1 MDNAGC
7 GTHLPVG
14 RGVGCLPGN
23 KSIPALPCFDPRRC
37 LQDTKR
43 CPDRITGRASA
54 TTGVATPG
62 AAAEASPAHPDPLW
76 VRHWAS
82 RGRIGGWCR
91 RARPRLREHNNPEN
105 TRTSECGGLA
115 ASEME
120 QPNME
125 ARRARG
131 KLREAGGPGTAAV
144 RVAADDGLCSGE

>member
-1 MDNAGC
+1 MDDAKC

-23 KSIPALPCFDPRRC
+23 KSIPALPCFDPRRR
-37 LQDTKR
+37 LQDSKR
-43 CPDRITGRASA
+43 YPDRITGWASA
-54 TTGVATPG
+54 TTGVATLG
-62 AAAEASPAHPDPLW
+62 AAAEAS
-76 VRHWAS
+76 
-82 RGRIGGWCR
+82 RGRIGDWCR

-131 KLREAGGPGTAAV
+131 KLRSTRG
-144 RVAADDGLCSGE
+144 RRSGNRCGACCCRRWALFW